1 MKMTNTL
8 QVMYGKLHAY
18 HHISIRG
25 VWRQPPVHQPLISL
39 TIFLI
44 RVRLD
49 IEGATVRLGPLA
61 YDFITGGKIGIHDQ
75 KGNTEDEGGCWKPVN
90 IAAYD
95 HIQNQSTAEA
105 MQCNFVLSQSKHTVQ
120 RKSISQ
126 S

>member
-1 MKMTNTL
+1 M
-8 QVMYGKLHAY
+8 
-18 HHISIRG
+18 
-25 VWRQPPVHQPLISL
+25 

-49 IEGATVRLGPLA
+49 REGATVRLGPLA
-61 YDFITGGKIGIHDQ
+61 YDDITGCKIAIYDYQ
-75 KGNTEDEGGCWKPVN
+75 KGNTEDEGGCWKPPLN
-90 IAAYD
+90 IAAYYD